1 MDFRRAPHTPT
12 VPPQIQQWQW
22 WRLYN
27 LWQLLGLQSGDMTH
41 RGVTPAFVICV
52 NCRCWDSGGGRTM
65 TSAPPKKVNHGHF
78 LEALQTEFVMMKWMS
93 CRAVGRPKSWKKI
106 LAQSVGIWL
115 IITSL
120 LCFREKKYWTIGWS
134 YLQTLGL
141 FFLPRIQEKQRHA
154 ICYPNNSTRLFIE
167 CSFLCMCMCVCE
179 KNHLGS
185 SNVISVM
192 FIHCRGVLALT
203 LSRLA
208 AFVSSFQT
216 SLATRFAQE
225 AFGKQYKQTIGLDFF
240 LKRISLPGETPL

>member
-106 LAQSVGIWL
+106 LAQSVGMWL

-120 LCFREKKYWTIGWS
+120 LCFREKKEWTIGWS

-154 ICYPNNSTRLFIE
+154 ICYPNNSTRLFTE
-167 CSFLCMCMCVCE
+167 CSFLCVSLYVYVREWKKPLRFFKCNFCHVYSLQRCSGT
-179 KNHLGS
+179 HSLSSRCLLSPRFRRHSPPGLRRRPLGS
-185 SNVISVM
+185 STNKPLAWIS
-192 FIHCRGVLALT
+192 F
-203 LSRLA
+203 
-208 AFVSSFQT
+208 
-216 SLATRFAQE
+216 
-225 AFGKQYKQTIGLDFF
+225 
-240 LKRISLPGETPL
+240 